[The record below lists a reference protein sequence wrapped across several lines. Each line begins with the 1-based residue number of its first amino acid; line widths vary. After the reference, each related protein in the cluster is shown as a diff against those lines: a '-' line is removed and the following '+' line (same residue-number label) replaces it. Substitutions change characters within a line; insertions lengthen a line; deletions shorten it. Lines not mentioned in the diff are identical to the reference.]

1 MTPAPNQRTHD
12 SGEEYASEAERHIA
26 EKNDETLE
34 AMVRGIDDLERLRT
48 WQRAASARDRTD
60 VQRALTD
67 RREELL
73 DAEEAGATE
82 VGERA

>member
-1 MTPAPNQRTHD
+1 MTPAPNQRTHGG
-12 SGEEYASEAERHIA
+12 GEEYASEAERHLA
-26 EKNDETLE
+26 EKNDETLG
-34 AMVRGIDDLERLRT
+34 AMIRGIDDLERLRT
-48 WQRAASARDRTD
+48 WQRAASARGRTD

-73 DAEEAGATE
+73 DAADAEATE